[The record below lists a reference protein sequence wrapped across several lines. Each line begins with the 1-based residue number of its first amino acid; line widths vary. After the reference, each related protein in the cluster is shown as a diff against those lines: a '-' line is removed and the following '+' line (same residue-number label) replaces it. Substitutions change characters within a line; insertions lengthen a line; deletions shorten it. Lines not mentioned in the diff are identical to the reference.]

1 MIYLLQDQLS
11 LLSSANGQHVG
22 VFADMT
28 TSCEILRVFLLLLLQ
43 VHTTL
48 LSSPSLAQ
56 MGSRPSRL
64 LVIAASDRP

>member
-11 LLSSANGQHVG
+11 VLSSATSQHVG

-43 VHTTL
+43 VHF
-48 LSSPSLAQ
+48 
-56 MGSRPSRL
+56 L
-64 LVIAASDRP
+64 LVSASVVHMLFHVSVGYSSSG